1 MRARRGTGGLKPA
14 QTCRAQNARIAVAMG
29 TPRREQPMAPPDPRA
44 PTSAETSWFC
54 CGASWG
60 PCGSAG
66 GGACGNCS
74 SGSHQCAW
82 PNTSA
87 NCFNVTRPDPC
98 GGSPPR
104 RTCGHVF
111 YVTNQC
117 NGSCVSVSIADC
129 GPDTNSFCGERTCCG
144 ST

>member
-54 CGASWG
+54 CGAAWG

-66 GGACGNCS
+66 GGACGNCQ
-74 SGSHQCAW
+74 SGSMHCAW
-82 PNTSA
+82 PNTSD
-87 NCFNVTRPDPC
+87 NCFAITRPDTC
-98 GGSPPR
+98 GDNLLR
-104 RTCGHVF
+104 QTCGHTFFVKGLCG
-111 YVTNQC
+111 TTEI
-117 NGSCVSVSIADC
+117 SVKIADC
-129 GPDTNSFCGERTCCG
+129 GPQT
-144 ST
+144 